1 MKKNWKWAALL
12 LCVMLM
18 NTAMPAF
25 ADFIPAEGQGQ
36 FGFKAVVLSERVSVR
51 EMPDTRAKVLQRLS
65 YGTVFFTQNVENG
78 WCDCNEGESADFSA
92 NPLQGYVLEDYVLVD
107 PMYYV
112 TEASTVVY
120 ATNDIKAK
128 KVAMLAKDTSL
139 PIIQG
144 EDGWLL
150 VSLRGAAGWI
160 PLSRTEWYSYLDA
173 LRGSAEDE
181 MVPDAEDE
189 MGGEG

>member
-1 MKKNWKWAALL
+1 MKKMGKWMALL
-12 LCVMLM
+12 LCVLLL
-18 NTAMPAF
+18 NVAMPGLAEI
-25 ADFIPAEGQGQ
+25 IPAEGQGQ
-36 FGFKAVVLSERVSVR
+36 FGFRAVVLSERVSVR
-51 EMPDTRAKVLQRLS
+51 EKPDTRAKVLQRLS
-65 YGTVFFTQNVENG
+65 FGTVFFTQNVENG

-120 ATNDIKAK
+120 AAKDVKAK
-128 KVAMLAKDTSL
+128 KVGMLATGTSL

-160 PLSRTEWYSYLDA
+160 PLSRTEWYSYQDA
-173 LRGSAEDE
+173 LRVNAEDE
-181 MVPDAEDE
+181 MLMDAEDE

>member
-1 MKKNWKWAALL
+1 MKKMGKWMALL
-12 LCVMLM
+12 LCVLLL
-18 NTAMPAF
+18 NVAMPGLAEI
-25 ADFIPAEGQGQ
+25 IPAEGQGQ
-36 FGFKAVVLSERVSVR
+36 FGFRAVVLSERVSVR
-51 EMPDTRAKVLQRLS
+51 EKPDTRAKVLQRLS
-65 YGTVFFTQNVENG
+65 FGTVFFTQNVENG

-120 ATNDIKAK
+120 AAKDVKAK
-128 KVAMLAKDTSL
+128 KVGMLATGTSL

-160 PLSRTEWYSYLDA
+160 PLSRTEWYSYQDA
-173 LRGSAEDE
+173 LRVNAEDE
-181 MVPDAEDE
+181 MLMDAEDE
-189 MGGEG
+189 MGGER